1 MAVMLRMSRTLTS
14 ARGRLEVDW
23 SAVSMVGS
31 TVACSRARLCPACAA
46 FPRALA
52 RPLVS
57 SGCRGSKQCGKGHWM
72 PRGSTGVRR
81 EVERER
87 NGAVQRGKKRFSP
100 PSSRL
105 LGQGKMQ
112 GLEEDQMRLWE
123 KVEIMEIC
131 GNVQNMHFKFL
142 PEGV

>member
-1 MAVMLRMSRTLTS
+1 M
-14 ARGRLEVDW
+14 
-23 SAVSMVGS
+23 
-31 TVACSRARLCPACAA
+31 
-46 FPRALA
+46 
-52 RPLVS
+52 
-57 SGCRGSKQCGKGHWM
+57 
-72 PRGSTGVRR
+72 RR

-87 NGAVQRGKKRFSP
+87 EMVLSREGKRAFHP
-100 PSSRL
+100 HHHGSSGRERCR
-105 LGQGKMQ
+105 